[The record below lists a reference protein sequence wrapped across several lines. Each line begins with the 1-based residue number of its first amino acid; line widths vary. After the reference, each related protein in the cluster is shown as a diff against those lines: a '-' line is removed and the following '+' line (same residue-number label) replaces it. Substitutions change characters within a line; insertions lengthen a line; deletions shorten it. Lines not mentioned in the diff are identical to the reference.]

1 MRPPI
6 FNKGGDYMIK
16 IFSPSDT
23 LFASNG
29 NCVVMP
35 TKAKIHKEDNADY
48 YLDFEIPIQYDKYIN
63 SNDIIVVNTPQ
74 GEQPFRITD
83 FEKTRRKISGKAYHV
98 FYDTKNYLIEEL
110 TITDKSCNEALDIVN
125 NATSDKTPFTTLS
138 DVQGVQSFTY
148 DNQTLYD
155 AISGFIETYGGHLV
169 RDGFNIAIR
178 GSIGQDNGVTVQYRK
193 NLKSITAE
201 YKWDDVVTKILPVS
215 SEGIQ
220 LDETY
225 LYAPVQY
232 DIPYTKVVTFDNNVD
247 SQDYLGVNGE
257 VDQNQY
263 AYAVKEDLRQQA
275 TKYLNK
281 HCYPAVNYKLD
292 ADIDR
297 ITDVG
302 DTIEVIDSRLGI
314 DMQTNVISYD
324 YDCITERYTEIE
336 FGTFTNK
343 LSNLI
348 SNVTAESTQQIKDN
362 NAKLEVTLSNQLQQA
377 QDKIWNALGSSYVIY
392 EGDKILVVDHLPKEE
407 ATNVLMINN
416 GGIAFSNT
424 GINGDFTSAWTLD
437 GTLNMQAINVI
448 NLTADLI
455 KGGTL
460 KLGSN
465 LNEFGTLEIYDES
478 NTLIGQMSKDGL
490 KMFGLDGSYLQ
501 INDSIGLAGFDRLGN
516 KIYWVDRDDFHMKKS
531 VVEEEITLCNKIRFV
546 PITLRDS
553 DGNISSDGI
562 GVVSVLD

>member
-1 MRPPI
+1 ML
-6 FNKGGDYMIK
+6 K

-29 NCVVMP
+29 NCVVQP
-35 TKAKIHKEDNADY
+35 TKAKIHKEDNSDY

-63 SNDIIVVNTPQ
+63 SNDIIVANTPQ

-110 TITDKSCNEALDIVN
+110 TITDKDCNEALDIVN

-155 AISGFIETYGGHLV
+155 AISGFIEAYGGHLV

-225 LYAPVQY
+225 LYAPIQY
-232 DIPYTKVVTFDNNVD
+232 DIPYTKVVTFENNVD

-275 TKYLNK
+275 TKYVNE
-281 HCYPAVNYKLD
+281 HCYPDVNYKLD

-302 DTIEVIDSRLGI
+302 DTIEVVDSRLGI

-348 SNVTAESTQQIKDN
+348 QNVTAESTQQIKDN

-465 LNEFGTLEIYDES
+465 LNEFGTLEIYDEA

-516 KIYWVDRDDFHMKKS
+516 KIYWVDSDEFHMKKS
-531 VVEEEITLCNKIRFV
+531 VIEEEITLCNKIRFV

>member
-1 MRPPI
+1 
-6 FNKGGDYMIK
+6 MIK

-29 NCVVMP
+29 NCVVQP

-63 SNDIIVVNTPQ
+63 SNDIIVANTPQ

-110 TITDKSCNEALDIVN
+110 TITDKNCNEALDIVN
-125 NATSDKTPFTTLS
+125 HATSDKTPFITLS

-215 SEGIQ
+215 SEGVQ

-275 TKYLNK
+275 TKYLNE

-465 LNEFGTLEIYDES
+465 LNEFGTLEIYDEA

-516 KIYWVDRDDFHMKKS
+516 KIYWVDRDEFHMKKS

-562 GVVSVLD
+562 GVVPVLD

>member
-1 MRPPI
+1 
-6 FNKGGDYMIK
+6 MIK

-29 NCVVMP
+29 NCVIQP

-63 SNDIIVVNTPQ
+63 SNDIIVANTPH

-125 NATSDKTPFTTLS
+125 HATSDKTPFTTLS

-148 DNQTLYD
+148 DNQTLYN
-155 AISGFIETYGGHLV
+155 AISGFIEAYGGHLV
-169 RDGFNIAIR
+169 RDGFSIAIR

-225 LYAPVQY
+225 LYAPIQY
-232 DIPYTKVVTFDNNVD
+232 DIPYTKVVTFENNVD

-275 TKYLNK
+275 TKYLNE

-465 LNEFGTLEIYDES
+465 LNEFGTLEIYDEA

-516 KIYWVDRDDFHMKKS
+516 KIYWVDRDEFHMKKS
-531 VVEEEITLCNKIRFV
+531 VIEEEITLCNKIRFV

>member
-1 MRPPI
+1 
-6 FNKGGDYMIK
+6 MIK

-29 NCVVMP
+29 NCVVQP
-35 TKAKIHKEDNADY
+35 TKAKIHKEDNAEY
-48 YLDFEIPIQYDKYIN
+48 YLDFEVPIQYDKYIN
-63 SNDIIVVNTPQ
+63 SNDIIVANTPQ

-125 NATSDKTPFTTLS
+125 HATSDKTPFITLS

-148 DNQTLYD
+148 DNQTLYN

-232 DIPYTKVVTFDNNVD
+232 DIPYTKVVTFENNVD

-275 TKYLNK
+275 TKYLNE

-343 LSNLI
+343 LSNLVQ
-348 SNVTAESTQQIKDN
+348 NVTAESTQQIKDN

-424 GINGDFTSAWTLD
+424 GINGAFTSAWTLD

-465 LNEFGTLEIYDES
+465 LNEFGTLEIYDEA

-516 KIYWVDRDDFHMKKS
+516 KIYWVDRDEFHMKKS

-546 PITLRDS
+546 PVTLRDS
-553 DGNISSDGI
+553 EGNISSDGI

>member
-1 MRPPI
+1 
-6 FNKGGDYMIK
+6 MIK

-29 NCVVMP
+29 NCVVQP

-63 SNDIIVVNTPQ
+63 SNDIIVANTPQ

-110 TITDKSCNEALDIVN
+110 TITDKNCNEALDIVN
-125 NATSDKTPFTTLS
+125 HATSDKTPFITLS

-148 DNQTLYD
+148 DNKTLYD

-215 SEGIQ
+215 SEGVQ

-275 TKYLNK
+275 TKYLNE

-465 LNEFGTLEIYDES
+465 LNEFGTLEIYDEA

-516 KIYWVDRDDFHMKKS
+516 KIYWVDRDEFHMKKS

-562 GVVSVLD
+562 GVVPVLD

>member
-1 MRPPI
+1 
-6 FNKGGDYMIK
+6 MIK

-29 NCVVMP
+29 NCVVQP

-63 SNDIIVVNTPQ
+63 SNDIIVANTPQ

-110 TITDKSCNEALDIVN
+110 TITDKNCNEALDIVN
-125 NATSDKTPFTTLS
+125 HATSDKTPFITLS

-215 SEGIQ
+215 SEGVQ

-263 AYAVKEDLRQQA
+263 ASAVKEDLRQQA
-275 TKYLNK
+275 TKYLNE

-465 LNEFGTLEIYDES
+465 LNEFGTLEIYDEA

-516 KIYWVDRDDFHMKKS
+516 KIYWVDRDEFHMKKS

-562 GVVSVLD
+562 GVVPVLD

>member
-1 MRPPI
+1 
-6 FNKGGDYMIK
+6 MIK
-16 IFSPSDT
+16 IFSPGDT

-29 NCVVMP
+29 NCVVQP
-35 TKAKIHKEDNADY
+35 TKAKVHKEDNAEY

-63 SNDIIVVNTPQ
+63 SNDIIVAPTPQ
-74 GEQPFRITD
+74 GDQPFRITD

-110 TITDKSCNEALDIVN
+110 TITDKDCNEALDIVN

-155 AISGFIETYGGHLV
+155 AISGFIEAYGGHLV
-169 RDGFNIAIR
+169 RDGFNIAIL

-232 DIPYTKVVTFDNNVD
+232 DIPYTKVVTFENNVD
-247 SQDYLGVNGE
+247 SQDYIGVNGE

-275 TKYLNK
+275 TKYVNE
-281 HCYPAVNYKLD
+281 HCYPDVNYKLD

-302 DTIEVIDSRLGI
+302 DTIEVVDSRLGI

-348 SNVTAESTQQIKDN
+348 QNVTAESTQQIKDN

-465 LNEFGTLEIYDES
+465 LNEFGTLEIYDEA

-516 KIYWVDRDDFHMKKS
+516 KIYWVDRDEFHMRKS

-553 DGNISSDGI
+553 SGNISSDGI

>member
-1 MRPPI
+1 
-6 FNKGGDYMIK
+6 MIK

-29 NCVVMP
+29 NCVVQP

-63 SNDIIVVNTPQ
+63 SNDIIVANTPQ

-110 TITDKSCNEALDIVN
+110 TITDKDCNEALDIVN

-155 AISGFIETYGGHLV
+155 AISGFIEVYGGHLV

-225 LYAPVQY
+225 LYAPIQY
-232 DIPYTKVVTFDNNVD
+232 DIPYTKMVTFENNVD

-275 TKYLNK
+275 TKYLNE
-281 HCYPAVNYKLD
+281 HCYPDVNYKLD

-348 SNVTAESTQQIKDN
+348 QNVTAESTQQIKDN

-465 LNEFGTLEIYDES
+465 LNEFGTLEIYDEA

-516 KIYWVDRDDFHMKKS
+516 KIYWVDSDEFHMRKS
-531 VVEEEITLCNKIRFV
+531 VIEEEITLCNKIRFV